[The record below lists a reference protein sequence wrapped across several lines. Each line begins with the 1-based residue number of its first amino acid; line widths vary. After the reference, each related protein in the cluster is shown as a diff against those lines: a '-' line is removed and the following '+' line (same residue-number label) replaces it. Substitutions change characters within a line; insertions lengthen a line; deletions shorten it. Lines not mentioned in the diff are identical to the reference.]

1 MLSVGE
7 VFTGAVCLLWG
18 HAFDGRWRLRG
29 EEPEETNMDDE
40 KFGKH
45 DL

>member
-1 MLSVGE
+1 MGE
-7 VFTGAVCLLWG
+7 VFTGAPCLLWD
-18 HAFDGRWRLRG
+18 HSLDEKWRLVG
-29 EEPEETNMDDE
+29 KEPEETNKDDE